1 MYINKLTSP
10 ILIIAYKEIC
20 DSSRNRWLAFMGSM
34 FLVLSLSVSF
44 AGSAVT
50 GSLYLP
56 ELNSLMTSLS
66 TISVFIIPLAAILLS
81 YDSFVGEDESGTL
94 LLLLSY
100 PLTRMQILFGKLL
113 GHVTVMFVATGAAF
127 GLTAV
132 LLMLLG
138 DHYHKG
144 ELISA
149 FVQFLIS
156 SNLLALTFILISYIV
171 SLKSTEKAKAIGGL
185 LLIWFLFVL
194 IYDLLLLTILVSDF
208 SFANQYVINTL
219 IAMSPTDLY
228 RAINLVA
235 IDGSSASGS
244 LAMIATTDW
253 GLPSMYALL
262 LLWIVSLTG
271 LSHQIFKRKPL

>member
-1 MYINKLTSP
+1 MFINKLTSP

-20 DSSRNRWLAFMGSM
+20 DSSRNRWLAFMSCM

-56 ELNSLMTSLS
+56 ELDSLMSSLS

-113 GHVTVMFVATGAAF
+113 GHVTVMFLATGFSF
-127 GLTAV
+127 GLTAI

-138 DHYHKG
+138 EHYQKA

-149 FVQFLIS
+149 FAQFVVS
-156 SNLLALTFILISYIV
+156 SNLLALTFILIL
-171 SLKSTEKAKAIGGL
+171 SLIH
-185 LLIWFLFVL
+185 I
-194 IYDLLLLTILVSDF
+194 
-208 SFANQYVINTL
+208 
-219 IAMSPTDLY
+219 
-228 RAINLVA
+228 
-235 IDGSSASGS
+235 
-244 LAMIATTDW
+244 
-253 GLPSMYALL
+253 
-262 LLWIVSLTG
+262 
-271 LSHQIFKRKPL
+271 